1 MVEKEQLRQLDGLE
15 EDGGAG
21 VGGVLC
27 EHKTKAVGLGFE
39 ATMVIVRGPAVLL
52 NAFPFA
58 SGGFD

>member
-27 EHKTKAVGLGFE
+27 AHKTNSVGLGFE
-39 ATMVIVRGPAVLL
+39 ATMVIIRDPAVLL
-52 NAFPFA
+52 HTYLFMSGAF
-58 SGGFD
+58 D